1 MAELADALDSKSSSR
16 KGVRVR
22 PPLRVPKNP
31 GMEKVILEVR
41 QRSSVIVVLWVVLGI
56 WLVLWAA
63 GWRSVLS
70 ASDPVSP
77 IMFNFFMGTVALSLL
92 WYPVSRAYRMNT
104 LALS

>member
-1 MAELADALDSKSSSR
+1 
-16 KGVRVR
+16 
-22 PPLRVPKNP
+22 
-31 GMEKVILEVR
+31 MEKVILEVR
-41 QRSSVIVVLWVVLGI
+41 QRSSVMVVLWVVLGI

-63 GWRSVLS
+63 GWRSVLF